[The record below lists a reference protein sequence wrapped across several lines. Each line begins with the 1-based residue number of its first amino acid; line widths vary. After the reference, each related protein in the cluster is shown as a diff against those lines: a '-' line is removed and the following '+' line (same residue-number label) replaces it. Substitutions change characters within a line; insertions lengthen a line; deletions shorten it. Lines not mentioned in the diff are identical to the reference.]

1 MVNRPFR
8 AEIGAGAPETVC
20 EMVSSLPPEETAQN
34 AALIAA
40 APDLLEALERIVK
53 ELGASGYK
61 GDTEEPSCIRT
72 ARAAIAKAKGGDHA

>member
-8 AEIGAGAPETVC
+8 AEIGAGSPETVC

-40 APDLLEALERIVK
+40 APELLEALELFLRMDWRIGP
-53 ELGASGYK
+53 ENHEY
-61 GDTEEPSCIRT
+61 DI
-72 ARAAIAKAKGGDHA
+72 ARAAVAKAKGGQ